1 MTTIKLGY
9 SGKYFSELVKVKNF
23 PKLDIE
29 NNKMMWCHN
38 KKWKNFLQSHI
49 ELTNILSKIGKE
61 VFDDDYN
68 VYKDMY
74 CSFQADGDFTAEVKE
89 AYIYISGDSSVYV
102 VDDVNK
108 FNNGKK
114 WIEKINKWEKT
125 NN

>member
-29 NNKMMWCHN
+29 NNKMMWCEG
-38 KKWKNFLQSHI
+38 KKWKDFLKSHI

-68 VYKDMY
+68 VHKDMY

-108 FNNGKK
+108 FNGGKE
-114 WIEKINKWEKT
+114 WIEGINKWEKI
-125 NN
+125 

>member
-29 NNKMMWCHN
+29 NNKMMWCYN

-114 WIEKINKWEKT
+114 WIEKINKWEKI
-125 NN
+125 

>member
-29 NNKMMWCHN
+29 NNKMMWCEG
-38 KKWKNFLQSHI
+38 KKWKDFLKSHI

-68 VYKDMY
+68 VHKDMY

-102 VDDVNK
+102 VDDINK
-108 FNNGKK
+108 FNGGKE
-114 WIEKINKWEKT
+114 WIEGINKWEKI
-125 NN
+125 

>member
-29 NNKMMWCHN
+29 NNKMMWCEG
-38 KKWKNFLQSHI
+38 KKWKDFLKNHI

-68 VYKDMY
+68 IHKDMY

-102 VDDVNK
+102 VDDINK
-108 FNNGKK
+108 FNGGKE
-114 WIEKINKWEKT
+114 WIEGINKWEKI
-125 NN
+125 

>member
-9 SGKYFSELVKVKNF
+9 SRKYFSDLVKVKNF

-61 VFDDDYN
+61 VFDDDCN

-74 CSFQADGDFTAEVKE
+74 CSFQVDGDFTAEVKE

-108 FNNGKK
+108 FNNGEK
-114 WIEKINKWEKT
+114 WIKKINKWEKI
-125 NN
+125 

>member
-9 SGKYFSELVKVKNF
+9 NGKYFSELVKVKNF

-114 WIEKINKWEKT
+114 WIEKINKWEKI
-125 NN
+125 

>member
-29 NNKMMWCHN
+29 NNKMMWCEG
-38 KKWKNFLQSHI
+38 KKWKDFLKNHI

-68 VYKDMY
+68 VHKDMY

-108 FNNGKK
+108 FNGGKE
-114 WIEKINKWEKT
+114 WIEGINKWEKI
-125 NN
+125 